1 MLRGCTGRIRRR
13 SGRHFLIVVSAR
25 DALEQRR
32 GICFAREDRRAVVTA
47 FEGVDFSIETEF
59 APLLLF
65 AVALDAV
72 LLQKRTDV
80 AVEVAAEECNGNAKQ
95 SDEVFHQ

>member
-1 MLRGCTGRIRRR
+1 
-13 SGRHFLIVVSAR
+13 
-25 DALEQRR
+25 
-32 GICFAREDRRAVVTA
+32 
-47 FEGVDFSIETEF
+47 
-59 APLLLF
+59 
-65 AVALDAV
+65 V